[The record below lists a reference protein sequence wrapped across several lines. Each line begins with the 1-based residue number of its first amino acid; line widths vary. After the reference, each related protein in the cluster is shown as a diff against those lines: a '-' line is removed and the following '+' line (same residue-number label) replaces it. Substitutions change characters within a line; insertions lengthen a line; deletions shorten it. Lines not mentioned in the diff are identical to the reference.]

1 MRIHLL
7 SLALLAA
14 AACSPKAE
22 GDTDSAA
29 GAVTD
34 TAAAAGTTSDPD
46 RAAAQQGTVPAGYR
60 ARTDRPNQQISQ
72 VSYTAGENGALE
84 ITTGPAHVLWRDA
97 DTVSG
102 RFTARTTVEQ
112 LAAPSHAEAFG
123 LIVGG
128 RDLEADGQRY
138 TYFLVRGDGRYM
150 INVREGASVR
160 PLVAWTESAS
170 VPKQDAQGVA
180 RYDLAVQGTADSL
193 VFSVNGKRA
202 GAVARAGIP
211 ADGIVGLRVNH
222 NLRVRATPVTVTKG

>member
-34 TAAAAGTTSDPD
+34 TAAAATSDPD
-46 RAAAQQGTVPAGYR
+46 RAAATQGTVPAGYR
-60 ARTDRPNQQISQ
+60 ARTDRAAQQISQ
-72 VSYTAGENGALE
+72 VSYAAGENGAME

-102 RFTARTTVEQ
+102 PFTARATVEQ

-150 INVREGASVR
+150 INVREGATVR

-180 RYDLAVQGTADSL
+180 RYDLQVQGTADSL

-202 GAVARAGIP
+202 GAVARAGLP